1 MPVGEAFKGFRAPL
15 RWPWGQGLFGVE
27 PVSERGGERRSEG
40 EPEPGE
46 ASTKGG
52 HSHLAV
58 CKSAAAVIN
67 DQQEGGQGV
76 PSRSRL
82 SFLL

>member
-40 EPEPGE
+40 EPSRGRPAQRE
-46 ASTKGG
+46 AIPTWQY
-52 HSHLAV
+52 A
-58 CKSAAAVIN
+58 N
-67 DQQEGGQGV
+67 Q
-76 PSRSRL
+76 RL
-82 SFLL
+82 L